1 MCRYHPPPGFQ
12 FADIRAARPKTERKP
27 TDMIFHQI
35 SDWNDAYANGPNIP
49 GGERWPAAWVQPA
62 QAYRDELQARG
73 RATFDIGYGERPRN
87 RFDLFLPAGKP
98 SGLVVFVHGGFWR
111 ALDKS
116 FWSHLARGAVEGGY
130 AVAMPS
136 YTLCPAVRIADITR
150 EIAAA
155 IERMASMVDGPILL
169 TGHSAGGHLVTRM
182 VSATSPLPAA
192 VLARIRNT
200 VSISGVHDL
209 RPILKTAMN
218 ADLRIDTAE
227 AQTESPALLEP
238 LPNTRLTCWVGSAE
252 RPEFIRQSALLAN
265 IWTGLGAQTRTIEE
279 PGRHHFN
286 VIDGLADPHHP
297 IVQALLS
304 PTP

>member
-1 MCRYHPPPGFQ
+1 
-12 FADIRAARPKTERKP
+12 
-27 TDMIFHQI
+27 MIFHQI

-73 RATFDIGYGERPRN
+73 RATLDIGYGERPRN

-155 IERMASMVDGPILL
+155 IERMASMVDGPLLL

-182 VSATSPLPAA
+182 VSATSPLPAN

-200 VSISGVHDL
+200 VSISGLHDL
-209 RPILKTAMN
+209 RPMLRTAMN
-218 ADLRIDTAE
+218 GDLRIDAAE
-227 AQTESPALLEP
+227 AQAESPALLEP

-252 RPEFIRQSALLAN
+252 RPEFIRQNALLAN

-286 VIDGLADPHHP
+286 VIDGLADPDHP

-304 PTP
+304 PTH